1 MTKFDLV
8 VIGSGP
14 GGYRAAVL
22 AALRG
27 LNVAIIEKDAW
38 GGCCL
43 NRGCVPKK
51 DWYHSARLIA
61 ASGGFGGRGVR
72 GELSGDLGRAWQ
84 HQHKVV
90 ARIRASYQDYLKRL
104 GITALSGTARFIDP
118 ATLAVGGVQL
128 TASNFIIA
136 TGAEPHVPPN
146 LPRMAQ
152 RAVTTDDL
160 FSAPP
165 AAGKRVAI
173 IGSGVVATEFAFIFA
188 MFGLEV
194 VWLAQHEP
202 LASRRFS
209 AFARKTLQA
218 RLADFGVR
226 VRAGGRVQEMQAGH
240 DGVLL
245 ALPDGTRE
253 RVDWV
258 LLGTGRLPHTAS
270 LDLARAGVTVDT
282 RAGYIVVNG
291 FQQTSQPHIYAVG
304 DVANPAMTSN
314 HALAEAAVAVANV
327 IAPQTR
333 ISDPDRVPEVIY
345 SASEIARIGLD
356 EERAEALGYEPATG
370 FTAFETNPAALAEDD
385 AAGFV
390 RVLAD
395 ADSGKLLGAEIAGG
409 AAGELIHVLGIEFG
423 STDALARLAA
433 LPYNHPAR
441 AEEILNAI
449 ETLAARW
456 GLKEQVFT
464 AARARCPE

>member
-1 MTKFDLV
+1 VTRFDLA

-61 ASGGFGGRGVR
+61 ASGGFGKRGIR
-72 GELSGDLGRAWQ
+72 GELSGDLGRAWR
-84 HQHKVV
+84 HQREVV
-90 ARIRASYQDYLKRL
+90 AHIRASYQDYLRRL
-104 GITALSGTARFIDP
+104 GIAALSGTARFIDP
-118 ATLAVGGVQL
+118 ATLAVGGAQI
-128 TASNFIIA
+128 TAANFIIA

-146 LPRMAQ
+146 LPRLAQ
-152 RAVTTDDL
+152 RVVTTDDL
-160 FSAPP
+160 FGAPP
-165 AAGKRVAI
+165 AAGKRVAV
-173 IGSGVVATEFAFIFA
+173 IGSGVVATEFAFILA

-209 AFARKTLQA
+209 AIARRTLQA
-218 RLADFGVR
+218 RLAGFGVH
-226 VRAGGRVQEMQAGH
+226 VRTASRVQSLQAGQ

-253 RVDWV
+253 HVDWV

-270 LDLARAGVTVDT
+270 LDPARAGVTVDA
-282 RAGYIVVNG
+282 RAGYIAVNG

-327 IAPQTR
+327 IAPHTR
-333 ISDPDRVPEVIY
+333 TSDPDTVPEVIY
-345 SASEIARIGLD
+345 SASELARIGVD

-390 RVLAD
+390 RVVAD
-395 ADSGKLLGAEIAGG
+395 ADSGKLLGAEIAGS
-409 AAGELIHVLGIEFG
+409 AAGELIHLLGIEFG
-423 STDALARLAA
+423 SADALARLAA
-433 LPYNHPAR
+433 LPFNHPAR

-456 GLKEQVFT
+456 GLKQHVFT
-464 AARARCPE
+464 AVRGR